1 MVELRL
7 EGVFLIVESS
17 EVGRKSS
24 EIGLKRI
31 GGMMTDDEGGLE
43 DLEFEVEFGFE
54 QGELMVEFLDG
65 FFGLI
70 DSIVTQELEGDRFE

>member
-17 EVGRKSS
+17 EVGRESS

-65 FFGLI
+65 L
-70 DSIVTQELEGDRFE
+70 